1 MLLLKNKREESLEK
15 KIIKR
20 GGGKEM
26 IGIEILKL
34 LRETAS
40 YTLKFT
46 FGRIKNDKEIKNAVK
61 NYVDYV
67 KLMQREVRGNG

>member
-1 MLLLKNKREESLEK
+1 
-15 KIIKR
+15 
-20 GGGKEM
+20 M

-34 LRETAS
+34 LRETAI

-46 FGRIKNDKEIKNAVK
+46 LGRIKNDKEIKNAVK